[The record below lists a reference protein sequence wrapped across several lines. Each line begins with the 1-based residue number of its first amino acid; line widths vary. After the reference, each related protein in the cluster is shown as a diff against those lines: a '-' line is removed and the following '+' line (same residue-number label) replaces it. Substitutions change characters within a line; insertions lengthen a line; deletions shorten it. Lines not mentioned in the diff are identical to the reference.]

1 MYCNSFE
8 LINRLFHIVVS
19 LIIILQSSFLG
30 LSVKSDNSNN
40 QGIQEDFTQIKLNKE
55 HAHSEAS
62 GIILFNITGETE
74 TEITETAVNFLKQIK
89 LYLSHTNSLLSFAF
103 QHNSEEIIKCEH
115 FTYHPSLLHIALF
128 LFNAD
133 LRI

>member
-1 MYCNSFE
+1 M
-8 LINRLFHIVVS
+8 
-19 LIIILQSSFLG
+19 LG
-30 LSVKSDNSNN
+30 LFIKSDTFLKTSF
-40 QGIQEDFTQIKLNKE
+40 QEDFTLIKLNKE

-74 TEITETAVNFLKQIK
+74 TPLTKTAANCLKQIK
-89 LYLSHTNSLLSFAF
+89 IYLSHTAALLSFAF
-103 QHNSEEIIKCEH
+103 QHNSKEIIKCEH
-115 FTYHPSLLHIALF
+115 FTYRPSLLHIALF